1 MRSCPLTMSIPTAAR
16 MKPNR
21 IDVTVLIGDLP
32 VSPTKALKV
41 SIMTAN
47 TSAGPNFNANSARM
61 GEKKVRTMQPKR
73 APTPWERKES
83 TSALP
88 GLPFLAM
95 G

>member
-1 MRSCPLTMSIPTAAR
+1 MDT
-16 MKPNR
+16 
-21 IDVTVLIGDLP
+21 TVLSGDFP
-32 VSPTKALKV
+32 PSPTKALKV
-41 SIMTAN
+41 SIMTAK
-47 TSAGPNFNANSARM
+47 TSAGPNLKANSARM
-61 GEKKVRTMQPKR
+61 GEKKVSTIQPKR